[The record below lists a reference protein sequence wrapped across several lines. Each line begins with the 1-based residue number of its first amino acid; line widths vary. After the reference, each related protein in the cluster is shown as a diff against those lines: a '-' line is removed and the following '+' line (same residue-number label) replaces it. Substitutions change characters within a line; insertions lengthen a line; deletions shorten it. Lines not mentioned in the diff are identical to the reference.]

1 MLKPPSPKS
10 LSQAMVLDPSMALK
24 SRGFSQGGRI
34 QRGAGAGAG
43 EDDGSL
49 WTETPAERE
58 QRIREEEMGI
68 RGRKVLGE
76 EKKVKPEDLERQRKE
91 REAYNRL
98 LEVDGKKGLAAGAAD
113 NGTDDELD
121 EQDYDALQLPHDDE
135 TAMDLDDEFATDL
148 PDADEMAA
156 LDEMDV

>member
-1 MLKPPSPKS
+1 
-10 LSQAMVLDPSMALK
+10 MVLDPSMALK

-91 REAYNRL
+91 REAEEETRRKIREHVSRTGARVL
-98 LEVDGKKGLAAGAAD
+98 LRHAHLLSPPGPIAHSLAARHAPQEASQRAQERRLG
-113 NGTDDELD
+113 
-121 EQDYDALQLPHDDE
+121 PR
-135 TAMDLDDEFATDL
+135 
-148 PDADEMAA
+148 
-156 LDEMDV
+156 